1 MSHLFRAITPWCH
14 RSAQFTSPD
23 LLCSFF
29 SRNCQKSLSRSIP
42 QGGVERWNI
51 RTLRVRN
58 SGTTYPN
65 CDKIFCAC
73 YLWLCIGL
81 PLVKLQHGM
90 YFRFSGWRHGA
101 AQVSQRLLQVNSAFE
116 SDRHELCSFRGLR
129 LLIYCARHPPPTVK
143 LVPTPLAIGCIWLI

>member
-1 MSHLFRAITPWCH
+1 MSHRFRAITPWCH

-29 SRNCQKSLSRSIP
+29 SRNCQKSLSRSIL
-42 QGGVERWNI
+42 QGGVERWKI

-73 YLWLCIGL
+73 YLWLCLGL
-81 PLVKLQHGM
+81 PLVKLQHGIM

-101 AQVSQRLLQVNSAFE
+101 AQVSQRLLQVNSALE
-116 SDRHELCSFRGLR
+116 SDRHELYVASEGF
-129 LLIYCARHPPPTVK
+129 AP
-143 LVPTPLAIGCIWLI
+143 